1 MLATPP
7 GTAPAHPLSVRDMA
21 VLPHSGHLAR
31 MLFTQKNRCSPVWCQ
46 CRRYW
51 LIFPSFFCSGC
62 VRNSAET
69 RMPQAWRETLAIPGP
84 AGPHTTHA
92 WGHTRHLSSALRPLA
107 SARGL
112 CKTVAKRKTKNKLL
126 LWLWLF
132 GVVCLV
138 WLCVFVCVCV
148 CVCTFFV
155 CFDLRDASMHAF
167 CKERVRE

>member
-7 GTAPAHPLSVRDMA
+7 GTATAHPLSVRDMA

-31 MLFTQKNRCSPVWCQ
+31 MLSTQKNRCSPVWCQ
-46 CRRYW
+46 CRRYR

-69 RMPQAWRETLAIPGP
+69 RMPQAWRETLALPGP

-92 WGHTRHLSSALRPLA
+92 WGHTRHLISALRPLA

-112 CKTVAKRKTKNKLL
+112 CKTVAKKKKTASLAVAVGCRL
-126 LWLWLF
+126 SS
-132 GVVCLV
+132 VV
-138 WLCVFVCVCV
+138 VCVCV
-148 CVCTFFV
+148 CVCV
-155 CFDLRDASMHAF
+155 F
-167 CKERVRE
+167 CVF